1 MSLEMAYR
9 DRNVFGAFE
18 KRAPVLLIHDTLSH
32 KIPRINLIYSLLNQ
46 SAKYATC
53 FFTRSTLKNLYP
65 NWICVVQVN
74 FSPLYFLDL
83 VIKDFSLDAPNSHL
97 AGCMTY
103 EDGKLTVPIP
113 GRYYIYGQ
121 FYYHDTGKIFIRVN
135 NNFVTM
141 LQPPYGGT
149 KHHGAL
155 YAGGVFKLQAGDVI
169 TVMATNNHGSVRG
182 YMGPYHSYFGAYL
195 I

>member
-1 MSLEMAYR
+1 
-9 DRNVFGAFE
+9 
-18 KRAPVLLIHDTLSH
+18 
-32 KIPRINLIYSLLNQ
+32 
-46 SAKYATC
+46 
-53 FFTRSTLKNLYP
+53 
-65 NWICVVQVN
+65 
-74 FSPLYFLDL
+74 

-97 AGCMTY
+97 AGAMTY

-113 GRYYIYGQ
+113 GRYYIYAQ
-121 FYYHDTGKIFIRVN
+121 FYYHDTGRIFIRVN
-135 NNFVTM
+135 NNFLTM